1 MYKRKSGDRLTGGTG
16 DVNPQFMQLTVTQ
29 GGNDTFTQGTFPVP
43 IQRIQMGGNR
53 AQVMEVLKVWFQSTD
68 TVPSQ
73 AGLTPSSITIQLTT
87 KSQAALVNIAEPS
100 LFALQQKSQLS
111 AFTAG
116 GTVVAN
122 MTTDPFQ
129 LDLTDG
135 EGHGVLIATDNI
147 YMAVASTATGA
158 TQNAQAKILYRWKD
172 VTQTEYV
179 GIVQSQT

>member
-16 DVNPQFMQLTVTQ
+16 DVNPQFMQLTIAE
-29 GGNDTFTQGTFPVP
+29 GAADAYAQGTFPVP

-73 AGLTPSSITIQLTT
+73 AGLTASAINLQLTT
-87 KSQAALVNIAEPS
+87 KSQSATVNISEPS
-100 LFALQQKSQLS
+100 CFALQQKSQVS

-122 MTTDPFQ
+122 MTVDPFQ
-129 LDLTDG
+129 IDLTDG
-135 EGHGVLIATDNI
+135 QGHGVLIATDNI
-147 YMAVASTATGA
+147 YFAIDSDNTGA
-158 TQNAQAKILYRWKD
+158 VQTAYAKILYRWKD
-172 VTQTEYV
+172 VSQTEYV